1 MLYIDDEQNI
11 ELTRGDT
18 GFFTIALKNSNGED
32 YEPQP
37 GDTLRFAMSKSY
49 GGDPLILKQIPIST
63 LILELEPQDTSGL
76 NFGKYVYDVEFTD
89 AAGHVSTIILGNFTI
104 TKEVH

>member
-1 MLYIDDEQNI
+1 MLNIDNKQNI

-18 GFFTIALKNSNGED
+18 GFFTIALKNNQGED
-32 YEPQP
+32 YIPQE
-37 GDTLRFAMSKSY
+37 GDTLRFAMGKNY
-49 GGDPLILKQIPIST
+49 GGEPLILKQIPIDT
-63 LILELEPQDTSGL
+63 LVLEIQPQDTASL

-89 AAGHVSTIILGNFTI
+89 AAGHVSTIILANFML